1 MLIHHKAHIRIK
13 KKTFSNDGTC
23 AMVFP
28 YEKKVGKS
36 NLLSHCKKPMF
47 NDIQGYEKNVENMR
61 CN

>member
-1 MLIHHKAHIRIK
+1 MMGLVQWYFLK
-13 KKTFSNDGTC
+13 KKKMG
-23 AMVFP
+23 
-28 YEKKVGKS
+28 ES